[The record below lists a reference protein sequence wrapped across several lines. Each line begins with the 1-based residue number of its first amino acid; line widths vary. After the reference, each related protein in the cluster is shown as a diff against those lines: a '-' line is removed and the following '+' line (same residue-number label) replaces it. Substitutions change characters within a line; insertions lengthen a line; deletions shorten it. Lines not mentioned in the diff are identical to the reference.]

1 MPNSSGQT
9 LPNLI
14 TSRESTPFFL
24 LQLERTTSNEEQN
37 RTKSSTRGRPRSR
50 LAKLKHID
58 SYDWKHEPRV
68 TAFAVARRVSI
79 EHRRRNRNDF
89 SQRLFD
95 TNRGLRHSD
104 CFSTTPQWPFYP
116 PLSPCLCLSLFSTVN
131 FVPLSSAKS
140 SIALRFGRNS
150 STFLRRIRSLLV
162 ERRLRESPTD
172 PTLAV
177 RLAFYRLICGKLGRK
192 RFKGVHRVRACRD
205 TIAVTVTCSNG
216 CG

>member
-24 LQLERTTSNEEQN
+24 LQLERTTSNEEQSH
-37 RTKSSTRGRPRSR
+37 TKSSTRGRPRSR

-116 PLSPCLCLSLFSTVN
+116 PLSLYLSVSVSLFSLLLTL
-131 FVPLSSAKS
+131 FH
-140 SIALRFGRNS
+140 F
-150 STFLRRIRSLLV
+150 RRRKVRLHYDLV
-162 ERRLRESPTD
+162 E
-172 PTLAV
+172 
-177 RLAFYRLICGKLGRK
+177 I
-192 RFKGVHRVRACRD
+192 HRHSFDEFEVCWWSDGYENRQP
-205 TIAVTVTCSNG
+205 IPH
-216 CG
+216 